1 MNNANTPKLTVITV
15 LCSVLFF
22 LSLTLLEAIPEIP
35 VDIDFKPFFIPLAF
49 IALLP
54 AGKPAWA
61 VGFGAALGEA
71 LRDILEGYELDDP
84 IGFIGYV
91 VGFGIAGYLI
101 RNKPLSKWRLVIA
114 AIVSGAVHAFIEA
127 TSFLIFGE
135 ETAKVAFWSA
145 MGNTLTDGVIL
156 GAIPL
161 VLIVPRLYGRVE
173 RYLGFAPLGRRR
185 RRA

>member
-1 MNNANTPKLTVITV
+1 MKNANTSKLTVITV

-54 AGKPAWA
+54 AGKPALA
-61 VGFGAALGEA
+61 VGFGAALGEG

-91 VGFGIAGYLI
+91 IGFVVAGYVI
-101 RNKPLSKWRLVIA
+101 GNKPLSKWRLVIG
-114 AIVSGAVHAFIEA
+114 AIVSGLVHAFIEA
-127 TSFLIFGE
+127 ASFLIFGE
-135 ETAKVAFWSA
+135 ETIQVAFYSA
-145 MGNTLTDGVIL
+145 IGNTITDGIVL